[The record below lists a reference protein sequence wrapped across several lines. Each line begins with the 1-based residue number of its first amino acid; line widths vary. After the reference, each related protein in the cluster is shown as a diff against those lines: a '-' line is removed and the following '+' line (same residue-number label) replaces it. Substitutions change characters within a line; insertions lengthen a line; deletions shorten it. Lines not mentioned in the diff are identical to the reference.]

1 MSSNRN
7 TLVRVLHDVGGA
19 AWFGGSLMGAVA
31 LNGASGEIK
40 DPTERTRIA
49 ANGWG
54 RWAPVNAAAIGAHVI
69 GGIGL
74 LVANRDRVGSQHGV
88 GSSTSVKTALTVAA
102 AATTAYSGYLGAKLA
117 TLDDENTTSESGT
130 VPHQSTPKPVANVQ
144 QQLRIAQWVTPV
156 LTGLIIALGAQ
167 QGEQQKTGEVLTG
180 KAKKAVRH
188 LKR

>member
-7 TLVRVLHDVGGA
+7 TLVRVLHDVGGG
-19 AWFGGSLMGAVA
+19 AWFGGALMGAVA
-31 LNGASGEIK
+31 LNGASGDIK
-40 DPTERTRIA
+40 DPTDRSRIA

-74 LVANRDRVGSQHGV
+74 LVANRGRVGHQHGV
-88 GSSTSVKTALTVAA
+88 GSNTSVKTALTVAA
-102 AATTAYSGYLGAKLA
+102 AATTAYSGYLGAKL
-117 TLDDENTTSESGT
+117 DDENTTSESGT
-130 VPHQSTPKPVANVQ
+130 VPHPSTPKPVAHVQ
-144 QQLRIAQWVTPV
+144 QQLRVAQWVTPV

-180 KAKKAVRH
+180 KAKKAVRR